1 MVSREQSFVDEDTIT
16 EPSIAGKSPEE
27 KDFAQ
32 TLLSLSKKG
41 VVGLDTFPTKGD
53 ISALINT
60 LMVRYLMVKKF
71 CHHSDHLVL
80 GRSSFPGPGTI
91 TGN

>member
-1 MVSREQSFVDEDTIT
+1 MASREQSFVDEDTIT

-41 VVGLDTFPTKGD
+41 AVGLDAFPTRD
-53 ISALINT
+53 DLSALINT
-60 LMVRYLMVKKF
+60 LMVRYLLAKK
-71 CHHSDHLVL
+71 CHNIDHLV
-80 GRSSFPGPGTI
+80 
-91 TGN
+91 